1 MQALGKQCNNM
12 LNSKDSNQKRK
23 FITKTSNNKY
33 LLPSLIFA
41 IIVVLFIK
49 YQPLSKDVYTITLS
63 NGDIY
68 KGEISNNLPNG
79 EGTYTFTNGDIY
91 VGEFID
97 GVIQGKGKY
106 IWASSKDEYEGDF
119 VNGLMDGKGKYRA
132 TYEAFIYEG
141 DFKNDLASGT
151 GIFIFD
157 YGDKY
162 EGEVLNWMFH
172 GNGKYTYSNGE
183 IKEGKWIK
191 DEFIE

>member
-97 GVIQGKGKY
+97 GVIQGKG
-106 IWASSKDEYEGDF
+106 
-119 VNGLMDGKGKYRA
+119 N
-132 TYEAFIYEG
+132 IYG
-141 DFKNDLASGT
+141 QAAKANMKAIL
-151 GIFIFD
+151 
-157 YGDKY
+157 
-162 EGEVLNWMFH
+162 
-172 GNGKYTYSNGE
+172 
-183 IKEGKWIK
+183 
-191 DEFIE
+191 